1 MIKSDDKK
9 GDRAADKGPS
19 ATCKLYCVILFTSL
33 FNLKAP
39 GSLKSVLKGKQ
50 RANHASTSLKL
61 RGLTW
66 LYRKGWR
73 EDWKEDWR
81 EEKEDQCH
89 NTKITLH
96 DLCSAMDFR
105 KHLSKHSSGQR
116 TPVRSCEN
124 DILHKKSLKIKPS
137 ASFFVPKILNSS
149 DGAGSFTHLVKFVW
163 EGTNG
168 KHV

>member
-1 MIKSDDKK
+1 MHSSICPHSHTNAFQTHPSHVHDGHISELDHKSCNCQWSSLMTKR
-9 GDRAADKGPS
+9 DRAADKGPL

-50 RANHASTSLKL
+50 RVNHASTSLKL

-73 EDWKEDWR
+73 EDWR

-105 KHLSKHSSGQR
+105 STFQNIQ
-116 TPVRSCEN
+116 V
-124 DILHKKSLKIKPS
+124 
-137 ASFFVPKILNSS
+137 ASELQW
-149 DGAGSFTHLVKFVW
+149 GAVKTIFWTRKV
-163 EGTNG
+163 
-168 KHV
+168 